1 MFKILHAC
9 GRKHITGKQIVTKIK
24 SHIFTRT
31 MIEVDNIYLY
41 LIQIK
46 GKLKKLDGKMFKVAK
61 NVVELRPHQVLY

>member
-1 MFKILHAC
+1 
-9 GRKHITGKQIVTKIK
+9 
-24 SHIFTRT
+24 

-61 NVVELRPHQVLY
+61 NVVELRPHQVLYWKYLPEHCSETLPQGSEY